1 MTMRATLVL
10 AFLPTGLLAAGPQ
23 HFTLSSAYN
32 PPAKAGG
39 NGSIAVVFV
48 ATDPEVH
55 INEAPAP
62 RLKLDP
68 AQTVLVDK
76 QAPGSDKVEPFDPDN
91 ARYLDLTLPVL
102 FPVKIAKDAP
112 KGTHGV
118 TASVTY
124 FYCSKRAG
132 WCRKGTTDVSVSV
145 NVP

>member
-1 MTMRATLVL
+1 MTKRATL
-10 AFLPTGLLAAGPQ
+10 LLALLPAGLFAVGPQ
-23 HFTLSSAYN
+23 HFTLTASYAA
-32 PPAKAGG
+32 PAKARG
-39 NGSIAVVFV
+39 NGSIAVTFV

-76 QAPGSDKVEPFDPDN
+76 QAQGSDKVEPFDPEN
-91 ARYLDLTLPVL
+91 AKYLDIALPVL
-102 FPVKIAKDAP
+102 FPVAIAKGAP
-112 KGTHGV
+112 KGEQSV

-132 WCRKGTTDVSVSV
+132 WCRKGTTDVAVSVSV
-145 NVP
+145 P